1 MKSPWLRPS
10 SPEVFASGG
19 DTRRE
24 LHTWPSMILLVA
36 AALLLFWP
44 LFLHRAQL
52 VPFHVLAGDPALA
65 GIDQTADRPDWR
77 TYDLAPVTTDYAE
90 KALLAHALRQGE
102 FALWNPYNGLGM
114 PLLADGQSQPLALFF
129 LPFLT
134 WPTPWVYS
142 FCLVLQLLFAG
153 VGMDRLLGELG
164 CGLAA
169 SAMGT
174 LLFAFNPY
182 TLKFIAFSDVWA
194 YAWYPWL
201 FWAAERLA
209 KRVGVP
215 SLFALLTALMAM
227 SGHPED
233 AFWGAASAFVYLV
246 VRAWQEGGLR
256 NALRPAILA
265 SPLLALFLSAW
276 WVLPFL
282 EWVGHSFSPR
292 MKGGASLTYAVTA
305 PFLLGSELMWLPP
318 LLLLALAGAVSRKG
332 LLLALA
338 PALLWPALLL
348 FPGPA
353 SLQGWLSLGF
363 MSGRYTRSLAWFAL
377 AALAPLGLEA
387 WARGKVAPPLRWAG
401 ALISGG
407 WMAVALILLLHPS
420 AAAFAPSQGHP
431 LLGLSAAASPTV
443 WLLVV
448 LGMALWLAPARL
460 LEREGNLASAAL
472 AACVVGGCLFLPP
485 STWALW
491 NRSNPAPAPAVAAA
505 SPGDGL
511 REWFPHEGLLESLS
525 PNLSAAFAV
534 RDIRY
539 VSPLT
544 PRRLLPI
551 AGNLRLGFT
560 GFLDWNPDVMDFSG
574 VGLRWSEVGG
584 VLRPEP
590 NPSPLGRA
598 FWVQA
603 AQGAATQRE
612 AFSRALAG
620 NSWRTTAYLEGWKPA
635 AGSRPLPPQPAPAD
649 GARVTRLEDLC
660 NRTAWRVASPAA
672 GWLVLRDLYW
682 PGWRATV
689 DDRPV
694 PIHPADGAF
703 RAVRVEAGTH
713 EVRFVY
719 KPFSVTAGAT
729 LSLLGCA
736 GMLGMGLW
744 DRSRRKRGRHVG

>member
-1 MKSPWLRPS
+1 MRSPWVRPA
-10 SPEVFASGG
+10 PQGLFAGG
-19 DTRRE
+19 EDQPRARQG
-24 LHTWPSMILLVA
+24 WPSLLLLLV
-36 AALLLFWP
+36 AALLLFGP
-44 LFLHRAQL
+44 LVVHRAQL

-65 GIDQTADRPDWR
+65 GIDPNADRPDWR

-90 KALLAHALRQGE
+90 KALFAHALRQKE

-114 PLLADGQSQPLALFF
+114 PLLADGQSQPLAPFF
-129 LPFLT
+129 LPFLA

-169 SAMGT
+169 RAMGA
-174 LLFAFNPY
+174 LIFAFNPY
-182 TLKFIAFSDVWA
+182 TLKFVAFSNVWA

-209 KRVGVP
+209 KRVGAP
-215 SLFALLTALMAM
+215 ALFALVTALMAM

-233 AFWGAASAFVYLV
+233 AFWGAASAFFYLV

-256 NALRPAILA
+256 NAVRPFILA
-265 SPLLALFLSAW
+265 SPLLALLLSAW

-292 MKGGASLTYAVTA
+292 MKGGAILSYALTA
-305 PFLLGSELMWLPP
+305 PFLLGSELLWLPP
-318 LLLLALAGAVSRKG
+318 LLLLALAGAVCRKG

-348 FPGPA
+348 FPGPG
-353 SLQGWLSLGF
+353 SLERWLSLGF
-363 MSGRYTRSLAWFAL
+363 MSGRYTRSLAWFVL
-377 AALAPLGLEA
+377 AVLAPLGLEV
-387 WARGKVAPPLRWAG
+387 WARVKVSALVRWAG
-401 ALISGG
+401 LLLSIAWL
-407 WMAVALILLLHPS
+407 AVALALLLHPS
-420 AAAFAPSQGHP
+420 AAALTPSGELP
-431 LLGLSAAASPTV
+431 FLGLSAAASPAV

-448 LGMALWLAPARL
+448 LGTALWLAPPRL
-460 LEREGNLASAAL
+460 LERDRRLMRTAF
-472 AACVVGGCLFLPP
+472 AACSVGGCLFLPP

-505 SPGDGL
+505 TPADGL
-511 REWFPHEGLLESLS
+511 RQWWPHKGLLESL
-525 PNLSAAFAV
+525 PPDLSAAFGI

-544 PRRLLPI
+544 PKRLLPI

-560 GFLDWNPDVMDFSG
+560 GFLDWNAAVMDFAG
-574 VGLRWSEVGG
+574 VGLRWSEAGDT
-584 VLRPEP
+584 LRPEP

-598 FWVQA
+598 FWVEV
-603 AQGAATQRE
+603 AQGAETERE
-612 AFSRALAG
+612 AYSRALAG
-620 NSWRTTAYLEGWKPA
+620 RSWRTVAYLEGWKPP
-635 AGSRPLPPQPAPAD
+635 AGSSSLLPPPAPAA
-649 GARVTRLEDLC
+649 GVRVTSLEDLC
-660 NRTAWRVASPAA
+660 NRTAWRVTAPVA

-689 DDRPV
+689 DGRSV
-694 PIHPADGAF
+694 PLYLADGAF
-703 RAVRVEAGTH
+703 RAVRLEAGTH

-719 KPFSVTAGAT
+719 RPSSVAVGVA
-729 LSLLGCA
+729 LSVLSCA

-744 DRSRRKRGRHVG
+744 ERRRRKRGRYAG